1 MAKMVDIM
9 QAKEGVIYKFIIN
22 TVKGNYALKSDA
34 GKENYISQL
43 LEYENQDVCL
53 LGYCILN
60 TQIQIIVKGADKK
73 VLNNYIKNVNRSFY
87 VDNGESGFPFNP
99 VINSEKVSNN
109 NLVKKINEVHQF
121 APMSPPTYAYCSYLY
136 LEKGMTD
143 AVSIIKNASGN
154 QEMTLE
160 DFEKAMNAKVKIK
173 QKTMFENEPFV
184 IVMEQAQR
192 RYMSKSGT
200 TQESNV
206 IFIMAELCDRTRL
219 SYTRVAS
226 KMGISKKRKDLL
238 IGVVCDMVIRRNYT
252 IDTVIAKLKLK
263 KVSRTGI
270 LLETIAELNRVY
282 SYSYDY
288 ILSLLGIDDNG
299 YNLLA
304 ILVKG
309 INEQFEDEF
318 ETICVR
324 FHLQRDLIALRAKCG
339 L

>member
-1 MAKMVDIM
+1 MAKIVDIM
-9 QAKEGVIYKFIIN
+9 EAKEGVIYKYIVN
-22 TVKGNYALKSDA
+22 TVKGNYALKSDT

-43 LEYENQDVCL
+43 LEKENQDICL
-53 LGYCILN
+53 LAYCILN
-60 TQIQIIVKGADKK
+60 TQIQVIVKGANKK
-73 VLNNYIKNVNRSFY
+73 VLNNYIKSVNRSFY
-87 VDNGESGFPFNP
+87 VNAGEGFPFRP
-99 VINSEKVSNN
+99 IINSEKISNK

-121 APMSPPTYAYCSYLY
+121 APMSPPAYAYCSYLY

-143 AVSIIKNASGN
+143 AVEIIKNSSENAD
-154 QEMTLE
+154 MTLE
-160 DFEKAMNAKVKIK
+160 DFEKAMNEKIKVK
-173 QKTMFENEPFV
+173 QKTMFENESFV
-184 IVMEQAQR
+184 VVMEQVQR
-192 RYMSKSGT
+192 RYMSKTGAT
-200 TQESNV
+200 KESNI

-219 SYTRVAS
+219 SYNRVAS
-226 KMGISKKRKDLL
+226 KMGISKKRKDIL
-238 IGVVCDMVIRRNYT
+238 IGVVCDMVIRRKYS

-270 LLETIAELNRVY
+270 ILETIAELNRVY

-288 ILSLLGIDDNG
+288 ILSLLGIDDRG

-309 INEQFEDEF
+309 ISAQFEEEF

-324 FHLQRDLIALRAKCG
+324 FHLQKDLIALRTKCG